1 MTTVRFVVFEMG
13 DGTRFIT
20 PRYAYEVGDTSQ
32 RPGDVEMGSALLALG
47 MNLKR
52 PEGDAGWLVAE
63 ADEQGRF
70 DLPHRPIRIFSGD
83 LMHGAIDVACIS
95 GPGFKRTAEGGW
107 S

>member
-20 PRYAYEVGDTSQ
+20 PRYAYEVGDASQ
-32 RPGDVEMGSALLALG
+32 RPGDVEIGSALLALG

-52 PEGDAGWLVAE
+52 PEGDDGWLVAE
-63 ADEQGRF
+63 ADADGRF
-70 DLPHRPIRIFSGD
+70 DLPHRLIRIFNGD

-95 GPGFKRTAEGGW
+95 GPGFEKPSAEGRT
-107 S
+107 